1 MAWNYQREETSF
13 APLPEGK
20 YRIRVKAVEKAESA
34 KGNEMLVFQFEVSG
48 SSKVIYHYI
57 TFLPNNPSVTN
68 GQLTQFFDSF
78 KDIQDGDF
86 NFINWIGKV
95 GACKIKHE
103 EYNGEKRERISYF
116 IKADKQSDLPPWKE
130 VGDGNVSPSITSG
143 TGFAPVESGYD
154 VPF

>member
-20 YRIRVKAVEKAESA
+20 YRIRVRAVEKAES
-34 KGNEMLVFQFEVSG
+34 KSGNEMLVFQFDVSG
-48 SSKVIYHYI
+48 SGKVIYHYI

-86 NFINWIGKV
+86 NILNWVGKV
-95 GACKIKHE
+95 GAAKIKHE

-116 IKADKQSDLPPWKE
+116 IKADKQSDLPPWQE
-130 VGDGNVSPSITSG
+130 VGEGNISPSVTAG

-154 VPF
+154 MPF

>member
-1 MAWNYQREETSF
+1 MAWNYQREESNGF

-20 YRIRVKAVEKAESA
+20 YRIRVKSVEKAESS
-34 KGNEMLVFQFEVSG
+34 KGNEMLVFQFDVSG
-48 SSKVIYHYI
+48 SNSTLYHYI

-86 NFINWIGKV
+86 NMLNWIGKV
-95 GACKIKHE
+95 GACKVKHE
-103 EYNGEKRERISYF
+103 TYNGEPRARISYF
-116 IKADKQSDLPPWKE
+116 IKADKQGDLPPWQE
-130 VGDGNVSPSITSG
+130 VGTVSSSVTAG
-143 TGFAPVESGYD
+143 TGFAPADSGYD

>member
-1 MAWNYQREETSF
+1 
-13 APLPEGK
+13 
-20 YRIRVKAVEKAESA
+20 
-34 KGNEMLVFQFEVSG
+34 MLVFQFDVSG

-116 IKADKQSDLPPWKE
+116 IKADKQKDLPPWQE
-130 VGDGNVSPSITSG
+130 VGTVSSSVTAG
-143 TGFAPVESGYD
+143 TGFAPADSGYD

>member
-13 APLPEGK
+13 APLSEGK
-20 YRIRVKAVEKAESA
+20 YRIRVRAVEKAES
-34 KGNEMLVFQFEVSG
+34 KSGNEMLVFQFDVSG
-48 SSKVIYHYI
+48 SGKVIYHYI

-86 NFINWIGKV
+86 NILNWVGKV
-95 GACKIKHE
+95 GAAKIKHE

-116 IKADKQSDLPPWKE
+116 IKADKQNDLPPWQE
-130 VGDGNVSPSITSG
+130 VGEGNISPSITAG
-143 TGFAPVESGYD
+143 TGFAPANSEYD